1 MPALGVSSRVTGSQP
16 VPSAVSVP
24 AESRE
29 SRGRASVSPCTKQGG
44 WREGSLVQGSSPIPR
59 QHLANR
65 GAGFSRGRGPSA
77 APAVA
82 RDVTRA
88 CQGERVQ
95 APRWGARLAA
105 VAQGAGSCWITPGE
119 RSGVCSV
126 GGQAVT
132 PPSGTEIGMW

>member
-1 MPALGVSSRVTGSQP
+1 MPQFPHAP
-16 VPSAVSVP
+16 
-24 AESRE
+24 
-29 SRGRASVSPCTKQGG
+29 SRGDGERAPLY
-44 WREGSLVQGSSPIPR
+44 RAPLP
-59 QHLANR
+59 
-65 GAGFSRGRGPSA
+65 SRGSVWLTEEPVSLEEGGP
-77 APAVA
+77 VLLLLLL
-82 RDVTRA
+82 RDVTQA